1 MCLTDVFW
9 NTNHLFKNVSKLVR
23 IYELSNWH
31 SNPWGIT
38 YISAANNRFTC
49 HWAFSSC
56 SLPLIVT
63 EQCKIL
69 HVDMLCVV
77 FNQQLYV
84 KAFEIVSSIKMRIFV
99 RLGGFHQIMS
109 FLGSIGKVMEGS
121 GLGTALATVCTPITV
136 VACLAG
142 THILEQYEAIFFVH
156 LLFNWSS

>member
-1 MCLTDVFW
+1 
-9 NTNHLFKNVSKLVR
+9 
-23 IYELSNWH
+23 
-31 SNPWGIT
+31 
-38 YISAANNRFTC
+38 
-49 HWAFSSC
+49 
-56 SLPLIVT
+56 
-63 EQCKIL
+63 
-69 HVDMLCVV
+69 MLCVV

-156 LLFNWSS
+156 LLFN